1 MLSVLKVTNLFFF
14 FFLFKP
20 HQSLDLLEGFFPLFD
35 QSTICS
41 KSYHLSLFFLS
52 PDIFYQ
58 PIELSSWI
66 YSKNEATNEN
76 VLFFLLFFAYKIISP
91 YHRYFS
97 SLFISNISSSHAY
110 IPYIQSAYIHI
121 KIHSFWKDLLGN
133 KTLWKR
139 KYFILSILLLF
150 LHIKSHPLFLWNAL
164 YLFQIFIIPYITHI
178 RSILH
183 NFLTFWFPNRKQ
195 SFNKFLPLFQH
206 KIVPPFKHLPLILF
220 YLFIIMFTIV
230 HDFLFLISKRNLVK
244 KKSSFFSL
252 LFHMKTLLAVYLF
265 QTFTSTLSFHF
276 FILLYLFSFCAS
288 KARSVKNASTW
299 VNRAFRNKDEGGRCD
314 NAWRKL

>member
-1 MLSVLKVTNLFFF
+1 MERFIRKQNTLKTKILYPF
-14 FFLFKP
+14 
-20 HQSLDLLEGFFPLFD
+20 HSSL
-35 QSTICS
+35 I
-41 KSYHLSLFFLS
+41 
-52 PDIFYQ
+52 
-58 PIELSSWI
+58 
-66 YSKNEATNEN
+66 
-76 VLFFLLFFAYKIISP
+76 FAYKIT
-91 YHRYFS
+91 S
-97 SLFISNISSSHAY
+97 SVSL
-110 IPYIQSAYIHI
+110 
-121 KIHSFWKDLLGN
+121 
-133 KTLWKR
+133 KR
-139 KYFILSILLLF
+139 
-150 LHIKSHPLFLWNAL
+150 P
-164 YLFQIFIIPYITHI
+164 IFIPNIYYPIFITHI

-252 LFHMKTLLAVYLF
+252 LFHMKMLLAVYLF
-265 QTFTSTLSFHF
+265 QTFTSTLSFHL